1 MASFLWALVLPCAPL
16 AHHLAMAALE
26 TRPGDAPDG
35 HLLYFW
41 HIIHLLNEGEAEC
54 CTKQKPGPWGGGLG
68 GGVGWCRLS
77 QPNSYATEVE
87 KKKKQSLGETLKDH
101 FPEAKESWHS
111 APFNKKEHFTK
122 HMKEYKEKPYSPLC
136 IKTPDHTMCK

>member
-1 MASFLWALVLPCAPL
+1 MKEKLNVVQNRSL
-16 AHHLAMAALE
+16 AQGVGV
-26 TRPGDAPDG
+26 GDAD
-35 HLLYFW
+35 
-41 HIIHLLNEGEAEC
+41 C
-54 CTKQKPGPWGGGLG
+54 
-68 GGVGWCRLS
+68 LS
-77 QPNSYATEVE
+77 QILIPQKWG
-87 KKKKQSLGETLKDH
+87 KKKKKSLGETLKDH